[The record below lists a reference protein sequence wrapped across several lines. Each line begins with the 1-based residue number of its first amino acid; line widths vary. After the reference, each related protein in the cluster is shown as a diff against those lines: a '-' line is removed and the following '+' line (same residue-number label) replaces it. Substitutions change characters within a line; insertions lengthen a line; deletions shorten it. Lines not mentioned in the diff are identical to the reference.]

1 MAVCPPGQQLRGR
14 CRALISSFTIK
25 FKATPRMRITLI
37 QDEDREQFAIDLGCL
52 DLYETHFYR
61 LLEEGKQ

>member
-1 MAVCPPGQQLRGR
+1 
-14 CRALISSFTIK
+14 
-25 FKATPRMRITLI
+25 MRITLI